1 MRVIL
6 ASSVVC
12 CYCAILFARTS
23 ADRQLPKEDLY
34 YELARQAREGS
45 AGQPVSAADTS
56 EQFKA
61 IIYDGFQKQGYLLHE
76 VKVGLQQFRSYLI
89 AVVTS

>member
-1 MRVIL
+1 MRVIF

-12 CYCAILFARTS
+12 GICVFLFARTS
-23 ADRQLPKEDLY
+23 ANRQLPKEDLY

-61 IIYDGFQKQGYLLHE
+61 IIYGGFQQQGYPVHE
-76 VKVGLQQFRSYLI
+76 VKVG
-89 AVVTS
+89 